1 MGVFKIEKCPEC
13 RYQHHVPKP
22 TTPQPCPKCGTIMKY
37 SDNYYMKYQ
46 VHGKPYVESVSPSKR
61 FTEDAL
67 GKKRCEIRE
76 GKFFNM
82 TPTTPWT
89 KAIKTFE
96 KWMET
101 NVKASTM
108 ERYKTSLVSLTPFF
122 KEYSLDVIGKDT
134 TMAEEYKAN
143 RLKRVEPATVNRDIA
158 CLKRLF
164 SLAEEEWNMVGPSKI
179 LKVKLLDED
188 NIRRKS
194 LTHEQQKA
202 LIAECKRP
210 HMRLCVI
217 IVLDMGFREEELLS
231 LERKQIDFQEGV
243 ITVMGKGDK
252 ERIIPMT
259 ERVRKEIMAY
269 WGGQK
274 VASKYA
280 VNNSRGERILRI
292 KRFERLCARAGIEE
306 FTFHDLRHDFA
317 VQFLRRTKDL
327 ATLQEL
333 LGHEDIKT
341 TMRYA
346 YVLDEDKKK
355 AMKKFERRARG

>member
-1 MGVFKIEKCPEC
+1 MGVFKISKCPQC
-13 RYQHHVPKP
+13 KYQHHVKRDIEE
-22 TTPQPCPKCGTIMKY
+22 QCPKCRSNMRC
-37 SDNYYMKYQ
+37 SLNYYIKYQ
-46 VHGKPYVESVSPSKR
+46 VNGRPYVESVSPSKR

-76 GKFFNM
+76 GKFFDM
-82 TPTTPWT
+82 IPTIPWT
-89 KAIKTFE
+89 KAVKTFE

-122 KEYSLDVIGKDT
+122 KEYSLDVIGKAT
-134 TMAEEYKAN
+134 TLAEEYKAA
-143 RLKRVEPATVNRDIA
+143 RLKEVEPATVNRDIA

-164 SLAEEEWNMVGPSKI
+164 SLAEEEWNMVGPNKI
-179 LKVKLLDED
+179 RKVKLLDED

-194 LTHEQQKA
+194 LTNEQQKA

-231 LERKQIDFQEGV
+231 LERKHIDFQEGV
-243 ITVMGKGDK
+243 IRVKGKGDK
-252 ERIIPMT
+252 ERTVPMT
-259 ERVRKEIMAY
+259 DRIKKEFISY
-269 WGGQK
+269 WSKQK

-280 VNNSRGERILRI
+280 ITNHRGERILRI
-292 KRFERLCARAGIEE
+292 RKFESLCERAGIED

-317 VQFLRRTKDL
+317 VQFLRRTRDL
-327 ATLQEL
+327 ATLQDI

-355 AMKKFERRARG
+355 AMKKFERKARG